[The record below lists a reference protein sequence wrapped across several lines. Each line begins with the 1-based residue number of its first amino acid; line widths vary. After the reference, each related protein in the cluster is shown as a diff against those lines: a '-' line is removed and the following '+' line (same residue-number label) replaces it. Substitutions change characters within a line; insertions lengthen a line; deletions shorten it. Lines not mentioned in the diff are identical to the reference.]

1 MTLRSGFQ
9 TPEAE
14 QHLRDTW
21 AAGAKYMRDMGT
33 SSAYA
38 QGTNSQYIAGAWSPT
53 YAKTMGLIKKA
64 LDPNGIMCPGLW
76 NL

>member
-1 MTLRSGFQ
+1 
-9 TPEAE
+9 
-14 QHLRDTW
+14 
-21 AAGAKYMRDMGT
+21 MGT

-64 LDPNGIMCPGLW
+64 LDPNGIMPRSLEPVRKG
-76 NL
+76 NTINA